1 MKRSSKSF
9 HTRVVHAGASENEH
23 GAVTAPIYQTSTFK
37 FKSAEHGAACFAG
50 EADGYIYTRMANPTV
65 EALETALAEL
75 EGGAGAQ
82 ACGSGMA
89 AIHTVMA
96 TFVKAGG
103 HIVCGE
109 SVYGPVSSLLM
120 GPMKQL
126 GVQVT
131 FVDSGNTAAVAA
143 AMKENT
149 TLVHVETPG
158 NPTMVVTDLAAI
170 AEIAHA
176 HGARMSVDNT
186 FLTPV
191 LQRPFEFGVDI
202 VMHSLTKFLNGHA
215 DVVGGAIIAKTEE
228 DRLKLRKNLNLF
240 GGVLPPMES
249 FLVLRGIRT
258 LALRME
264 RHCESTLKVARWLE
278 SREDVEWVR
287 YPWLESH
294 PQYELSRRQS
304 SGGGGVISFGLTGGL
319 ESGRKLMN
327 TVQLCQLAV
336 SLGGVETLIQHPAS
350 MTHAGMTPELRRQ
363 AGISD
368 GLVRISVGIE
378 EVDDVIADLEEALDH
393 ISSGQDA
400 PALAGNSKPR

>member
-9 HTRVVHAGASENEH
+9 HTLSVHAGGTANEH
-23 GAVTAPIYQTSTFK
+23 KAVTPPIYQTSTFR
-37 FKSAEHGAACFAG
+37 FDSAEHGAACFAG
-50 EADGYIYTRMANPTV
+50 EADGYIYTRMGNPTV
-65 EALETALAEL
+65 EALESALAEL

-96 TFVKAGG
+96 TFAKAGG

-109 SVYGPVSSLLM
+109 SVYGPVTSLLQ
-120 GPMKQL
+120 GPLKQL
-126 GVQVT
+126 GIRAT
-131 FVDSGNTAAVAA
+131 FVDSSDTEAVAA
-143 AMKENT
+143 AIEKDT

-158 NPTMVVTDLAAI
+158 NPTLVVTDLAAV
-170 AEIAHA
+170 AKIAHD
-176 HGARMSVDNT
+176 HGAKMSVDNT

-191 LQRPFEFGVDI
+191 LQRPLDLGADI
-202 VMHSLTKFLNGHA
+202 VVHSLTKFLNGHA
-215 DVVGGAIIAKTEE
+215 DVVGGAIISRTEE
-228 DRLKLRKNLNLF
+228 DRRRLRKALNLF

-249 FLVLRGIRT
+249 YFVLRGMRT

-264 RHCESTLKVARWLE
+264 RHCASALELARRLE
-278 SREDVEWVR
+278 SRPDVDWVR

-294 PQYELSRRQS
+294 PQHELSRRQS
-304 SGGGGVISFGLTGGL
+304 RGGGGVISFELKGGL
-319 ESGRKLMN
+319 EAGRKLMN
-327 TVQLCQLAV
+327 TVELCQLAV

-350 MTHAGMTPELRRQ
+350 MTHAGMTAELRRQ

-378 EVDDVIADLEEALDH
+378 EAGDVIADIEDALDR
-393 ISSGQDA
+393 IAAGRDA
-400 PALAGNSKPR
+400 PALAGD